1 MQKLRTR
8 LTTQPARR
16 GFTLIEL
23 LVVISIIATLMSLL
37 LPAIQNAREAA
48 RNLQCKN
55 NLKNLATA
63 THSYASGRRGQLPA
77 LGKVSGTTASTVNQY
92 SWVVD
97 IVALLD
103 RRDIAD
109 RWQKSR
115 AWSDTTLD
123 SAGQSRNSDLSASVL
138 PVLICPDD
146 STGNGAASLSYV
158 ANHGY
163 RENGLSRNLWIEGG
177 IDWDEDGATPLNLS
191 GSSDADT
198 NDSDLHR
205 SLGVFWTDVDL
216 LDVPAPATADPL
228 ARARNGKHSWT
239 LDDIYDGTSQ
249 TIMFSENL
257 NAGGEGWASPNWRS
271 NSFVYTIDSALT
283 PTTPS
288 SIYRGDSQSNDVT
301 LRAADD
307 TATLINRSKNGPEAT
322 SSAINAAPNSGH
334 PGLVNVALCD
344 GSIRSLSENID
355 EYVYARLL
363 SPSGARLR
371 GNFNVQK
378 VLSETS
384 F

>member
-1 MQKLRTR
+1 
-8 LTTQPARR
+8 
-16 GFTLIEL
+16 
-23 LVVISIIATLMSLL
+23 MSLL

-77 LGKVSGTTASTVNQY
+77 LGKVSGTTAAPAELY

-115 AWSDTTLD
+115 VWNDPALD
-123 SAGQSRNSDLSASVL
+123 SSGQSSNFLLKDSVI

-146 STGNGAASLSYV
+146 NTSNGAAGLSYV

-163 RENGLSRNLWIEGG
+163 RENGLARNIWVEGG
-177 IDWDEDGATPLNLS
+177 VDWNEDGTAPLNLA
-191 GSSDADT
+191 GSSDTDT
-198 NDSDLHR
+198 VDSDLHR
-205 SLGVFWTDVDL
+205 SLGVFWTDIDR
-216 LDVPAPATADPL
+216 LDVPAPGDPDPL

-249 TIMFSENL
+249 TIMFAENL
-257 NAGGEGWASPNWRS
+257 NAGGQGWASPNWLS
-271 NSFVYTIDSALT
+271 NSFVYAIDSALA
-283 PTTPS
+283 PTTPAAVKT
-288 SIYRGDSQSNDVT
+288 IFRGDVQGEGDT
-301 LRAADD
+301 MLRATAD
-307 TATLINRSKNGPEAT
+307 TGTLINRAKNGPEAT
-322 SSAINAAPNSGH
+322 TTSINAAPNSGH

-344 GSIRSLSENID
+344 GSIRSISENID